1 LVALS
6 DDAPA
11 IIYIVDVEV
20 CVAEPGDCF
29 LR

>member
-1 LVALS
+1 LVTLS

-11 IIYIVDVEV
+11 VIYIVDIEV
-20 CVAEPGDCF
+20 YVAEPGDCF